1 MLRHKIPANIQQIVR
16 QRANYLCEYCHISE
30 SSQYVAFT
38 MEHIIPISK
47 GGDESLMNLALS
59 CFSCNRRKSNKLM
72 GLDPET
78 GELVDLFNPRR
89 YSWSDL
95 FVWSADG
102 LLIKGLTQIGRATV
116 VTLDLNRERSLII
129 RSVYLELKLHPP
141 SGDPILAE

>member
-1 MLRHKIPANIQQIVR
+1 MLRHKIPANVQQIVR

-47 GGDESLMNLALS
+47 GGDESLTNLALS
-59 CFSCNRRKSNKLM
+59 CFSCNRRKSNKLI

-78 GELVDLFNPRR
+78 GELVHLFNPRR
-89 YSWSDL
+89 YSWSDH
-95 FVWSADG
+95 FVWSANG
-102 LLIKGLTQIGRATV
+102 LLIKGKTQIGRATV
-116 VTLDLNRERSLII
+116 ATLDLNRERSLII